1 MLLRLIGKCKSQSRK
16 RHKEIFKIWVQG
28 ILATHLATHSW
39 VSWVVKNANFSK
51 LFTFPCITCLSLCLL
66 HLSLSQNRFL
76 YSKNLNFS
84 LQFSLQIQEKV
95 WVFTPFYF
103 ISSLKHYISWICCFC
118 WDIEILLMNMGFFV
132 FDEIDICVLLRIML
146 YCLFFMFPSRLLH
159 AHALYNV
166 LCRGVHTILLI
177 KCLFRCFCV

>member
-1 MLLRLIGKCKSQSRK
+1 M
-16 RHKEIFKIWVQG
+16 
-28 ILATHLATHSW
+28 ATHLATHSW
-39 VSWVVKNANFSK
+39 VSWVAKNASFSK

-118 WDIEILLMNMGFFV
+118 WDIEILLMNMGFCCFWWNWYMCFV
-132 FDEIDICVLLRIML
+132 ENNAILLVFIFL
-146 YCLFFMFPSRLLH
+146 SRLLH

>member
-1 MLLRLIGKCKSQSRK
+1 MLSRLIGKCKSQSRK
-16 RHKEIFKIWVQG
+16 RLKEIFKIWIQG

-39 VSWVVKNANFSK
+39 VSWVAKNASFSK

-118 WDIEILLMNMGFFV
+118 WDIEILLMNMGFCCFWWNWYMCFV
-132 FDEIDICVLLRIML
+132 ENN
-146 YCLFFMFPSRLLH
+146 
-159 AHALYNV
+159 A
-166 LCRGVHTILLI
+166 ILLVFHVSI
-177 KCLFRCFCV
+177 KTITCSCIIQCFVLWCAYHFIDKMSI